1 MADDELNLE
10 AENIMQ
16 PEAEAVAELTPTPV
30 EEPVQQ
36 ARITPLRSEP
46 EAKAPPAE
54 RDWNAQPSARPAD
67 PVVDAD
73 RPLPLLERRMNI
85 SRGAPKATYAGSA
98 PAGPQPPQTAH
109 PGRPRSQIA
118 LAGVAGYCPVQ
129 TMVAP

>member
-1 MADDELNLE
+1 
-10 AENIMQ
+10 MQ

-54 RDWNAQPSARPAD
+54 RDWIAQPSARPAD

-73 RPLPLLERRMNI
+73 RPLTLFERMMNI
-85 SRGAPKATYAGSA
+85 SRGAPKANEAGAA
-98 PAGPQPPQTAH
+98 PAAPESSEERRG
-109 PGRPRSQIA
+109 GKECVSQC
-118 LAGVAGYCPVQ
+118 GSRWSPYHKKKKK
-129 TMVAP
+129 

>member
-54 RDWNAQPSARPAD
+54 RDWIAQPSARPAD

-73 RPLPLLERRMNI
+73 RPLTLFERMMNI
-85 SRGAPKATYAGSA
+85 SRDRKSVVWGKRGS
-98 PAGPQPPQTAH
+98 
-109 PGRPRSQIA
+109 GRVDVGGRRIF
-118 LAGVAGYCPVQ
+118 
-129 TMVAP
+129 

>member
-54 RDWNAQPSARPAD
+54 RDWIAKPSARPAD
-67 PVVDAD
+67 PEIGRAHVRTPVTNAQLVC
-73 RPLPLLERRMNI
+73 RLLLERKKHN
-85 SRGAPKATYAGSA
+85 STYNTTVHA
-98 PAGPQPPQTAH
+98 
-109 PGRPRSQIA
+109 
-118 LAGVAGYCPVQ
+118 
-129 TMVAP
+129 

>member
-1 MADDELNLE
+1 MYTDGHTPSLHDVLPISAPAPAPVESASPEPATPEMADDELNLE

-54 RDWNAQPSARPAD
+54 RDWIAQPSARPAD
-67 PVVDAD
+67 
-73 RPLPLLERRMNI
+73 RKSTRLN
-85 SRGAPKATYAGSA
+85 SS
-98 PAGPQPPQTAH
+98 H
-109 PGRPRSQIA
+109 
-118 LAGVAGYCPVQ
+118 
-129 TMVAP
+129 